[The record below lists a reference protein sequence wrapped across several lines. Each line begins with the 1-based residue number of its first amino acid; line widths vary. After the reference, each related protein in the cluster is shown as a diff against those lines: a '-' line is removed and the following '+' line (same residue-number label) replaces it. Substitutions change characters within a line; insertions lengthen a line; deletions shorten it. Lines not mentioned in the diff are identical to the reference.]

1 MDRPALK
8 RVLTAAALVLLTG
21 AASES
26 PPLRAARWTTP
37 DHLVEAL
44 TTEPAECLTPPAPGT
59 ALAGRIAIGRAA
71 FRAPLLLGGQAA
83 RIGLSCNSCHRSGRG
98 NPGFT
103 FPGLSGAPGT
113 ADVTTSVLSSHRG
126 DGVFNPLPI
135 PDLSG
140 PRAGLKIDQS
150 VSARKLESFIRGQIM
165 EEFEGPEPSAA
176 TLDGLATYVRA
187 LNPAQCRGTVPIAL
201 ARDLQRID
209 QTLATAARL
218 LAAGD
223 ADTALVLIASA
234 RSELGL
240 IDERYQA
247 PRLRRAAQGLR
258 AAGIELG
265 RVERLLPV
273 NPAAGSARLER
284 WMRGSEGWR
293 AALRRA
299 EAASLYNP
307 ALLAGTPE
315 PSMTPPD

>member
-21 AASES
+21 AASEA

-44 TTEPAECLTPPAPGT
+44 TTEPAECLTPPVPGT

-98 NPGFT
+98 NPAFI

-135 PDLSG
+135 ADLSG

-150 VSARKLESFIRGQIM
+150 VSARKLEPFIRGQIM

-176 TLDGLATYVRA
+176 TLDGLATYVRT
-187 LNPAQCRGTVPIAL
+187 LDPAQCRGSVPITL
-201 ARDLQRID
+201 ARDLRRID
-209 QTLATAARL
+209 EALETAARL

-273 NPAAGSARLER
+273 NPAAGNARLQR

-299 EAASLYNP
+299 EAASLYSP
-307 ALLAGTPE
+307 ALLAGTLE